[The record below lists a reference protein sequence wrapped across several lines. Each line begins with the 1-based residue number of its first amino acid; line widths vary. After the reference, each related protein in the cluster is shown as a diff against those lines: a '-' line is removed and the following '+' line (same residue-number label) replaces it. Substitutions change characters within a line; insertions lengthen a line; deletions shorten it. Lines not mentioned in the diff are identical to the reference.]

1 MYLCEYSSGCGG
13 SGDGEYPA
21 LIGSWAQ
28 AIGTVISAIGGT
40 PILVIGDGNQPYAI
54 IGNSLQAVG
63 AAVLADEADNV
74 LDQYGNIIPAIG
86 NVIVLRGVFLDDLD
100 LAITGDLFQATGGSL
115 SIYTAIQD
123 EELVDFYANGLQVVG
138 NGAQALAGI
147 QEKQDIDSE
156 DLAITGG
163 WIQATGAIIAAL
175 QETYDYLNPNE
186 TEDEDVE
193 DGQSKG

>member
-1 MYLCEYSSGCGG
+1 MG
-13 SGDGEYPA
+13 SVQV

-54 IGNSLQAVG
+54 IGNSLQAIG
-63 AAVLADEADNV
+63 AAVLADEADST
-74 LDQYGNIIPAIG
+74 LDRYGNIIPAIG

-163 WIQATGAIIAAL
+163 WIQATGAVIAAL
-175 QETYDYLNPNE
+175 QETHNYLYPND
-186 TEDEDVE
+186 TEEKAGENDQSDDENRNV
-193 DGQSKG
+193 